1 MRSNDNRGAAKAP
14 TAKFSLCRSLSAY
27 RQYTPVLYTCF
38 VLAVLLLAAQT
49 TTAQPWDGP
58 SGQPKGPQ
66 GPSGH
71 RPDYPFKEDNKAHFG
86 PALYGPDELF
96 DGAQWLLYQE
106 HWRVVGNH
114 LATPNFT
121 SALENAASII
131 YTQNSF
137 HGLYA
142 GSHVSHASPV
152 LLNGKSGGSLV
163 AVTCCCSSVTPT
175 S

>member
-27 RQYTPVLYTCF
+27 LQYTPLSYMCF
-38 VLAVLLLAAQT
+38 VLTVLLLAAQSI
-49 TTAQPWDGP
+49 TAQPLHGP
-58 SGQPKGPQ
+58 PGQPRAPQ
-66 GPSGH
+66 GPPGH
-71 RPDYPFKEDNKAHFG
+71 RPDYPLEEDDKAHFG

-96 DGAQWLLYQE
+96 DGAQWLLFQE

-114 LATPNFT
+114 LATPSFT
-121 SALENAASII
+121 KALESAASII
-131 YTQNSF
+131 YTQYSF
-137 HGLYA
+137 HGVYA

-152 LLNGKSGGSLV
+152 LLNGQSGGSLI

>member
-1 MRSNDNRGAAKAP
+1 MRSDDNRGAAKAP
-14 TAKFSLCRSLSAY
+14 IAKPSLCRSLSAY

-58 SGQPKGPQ
+58 SGHPPDH
-66 GPSGH
+66 PSE
-71 RPDYPFKEDNKAHFG
+71 EDQDAHFG
-86 PALYGPDELF
+86 PYLHGPDVLP
-96 DGAQWLLYQE
+96 DGAQWLLFQE

-131 YTQNSF
+131 YSQYSF
-137 HGLYA
+137 HGVYA

-152 LLNGKSGGSLV
+152 ILDGRPGASLT
-163 AVTCCCSSVTPT
+163 AVMFCCSKFAPT
-175 S
+175 SLLPQWS